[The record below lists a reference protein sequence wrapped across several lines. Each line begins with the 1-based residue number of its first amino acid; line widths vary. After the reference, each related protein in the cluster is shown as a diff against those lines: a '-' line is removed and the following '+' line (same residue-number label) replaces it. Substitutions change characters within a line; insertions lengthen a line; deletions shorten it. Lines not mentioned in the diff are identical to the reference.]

1 MKIIELNDSNSP
13 KNQNQTIRKL
23 LENNLCLVGVFSKL
37 CIHCQNMKSQWSF
50 LKKKLKKTK
59 CNGILFEIDSE
70 QLKYIDSSSLTN
82 SVKGFPSIM
91 VFKNGKKVGEYA
103 GNRTSEDM
111 FKFFKPYLIVADNK
125 TLKNKKKRSKKSH
138 KRRNIRDSR

>member
-1 MKIIELNDSNSP
+1 MKIIELNDSNSL
-13 KNQNQTIRKL
+13 KNQNIKKL
-23 LENNLCLVGVFSKL
+23 LEDKLCLVGVFSKL
-37 CIHCQNMKSQWSF
+37 CIHCQNMKSQWAF

-82 SVKGFPSIM
+82 SVKGLPSIM
-91 VFKNGKKVGEYA
+91 VFKNGKKIREYA
-103 GNRTSEDM
+103 GDRTGDDM
-111 FKFFKPYLIVADNK
+111 FNFFKPYLVVVNNK

-138 KRRNIRDSR
+138 KRKK